1 MVNVTKGVRIFRQIP
16 VCQKNFKTNCIFQ
29 VLVEC
34 DPVMKQFLLHL
45 DEKLTIGTRFVIQDL
60 DERRLFISADA
71 LEQLQEKIDDLMDK
85 ISVPVIAHDQ

>member
-1 MVNVTKGVRIFRQIP
+1 MNLFS
-16 VCQKNFKTNCIFQ
+16 IFQ